1 MGRSARMEGPQ
12 SLREEHSSPT
22 EEGKTER
29 EAHRPSVPARKM
41 PQAEK
46 NRVNHKVAPIWLLA
60 DFTTETHRPEESGKI
75 YSK

>member
-46 NRVNHKVAPIWLLA
+46 NKELIIR
-60 DFTTETHRPEESGKI
+60 
-75 YSK
+75 